1 MLIERI
7 MKKAQTIPAQAAFT
21 EADNSY
27 TYRDLGDAVHQIVEQ
42 LNQLALNDRP
52 ILVFGRNNFLSL
64 AAMLASNAVG
74 HAYIPVDE
82 HTPLERVAA
91 IVAASKPALVISTSA
106 IDGSTKLVLGEPL
119 LITEFQ
125 ANAAFDFSMLDLSR
139 AVSGH
144 ATTYIIYTSGTTGV
158 PKGVEVSH
166 DNLASFVAWMLSDF
180 EQIVDNKYLAQPLF
194 SFDLSIFSL
203 YPSLVSGG
211 ELVSLSRDEVG
222 NFKKLFERLNQATI
236 NTWISTPSFVDMLLV
251 DPSFKQAN
259 HAALQQF
266 IFCGEELTLK
276 TARRLQEKFPDVK
289 IYNTYGPTEATG
301 AISSVLI
308 DDKLLAANDRLP
320 VGKAKPGVKL
330 AVEQGEIIIMGD
342 SVGNG
347 YFENPQ
353 KTRASFV
360 TIEGQ
365 PAFKTGDAGSL
376 DADGMLHYQGR
387 MDFQVKFNGYRIEL
401 QDIEANLVMNEH
413 VEQAVMIPRY
423 NEEHKVTA
431 LIAVIKPH
439 AYSTDKAT
447 MRQISKAIK
456 ADLLTRVMDYMLPT
470 KFVYFEELPLNQN
483 GKIDR
488 KLLAEK
494 VAG

>member
-1 MLIERI
+1 
-7 MKKAQTIPAQAAFT
+7 
-21 EADNSY
+21 
-27 TYRDLGDAVHQIVEQ
+27 
-42 LNQLALNDRP
+42 
-52 ILVFGRNNFLSL
+52 
-64 AAMLASNAVG
+64 
-74 HAYIPVDE
+74 
-82 HTPLERVAA
+82 
-91 IVAASKPALVISTSA
+91 
-106 IDGSTKLVLGEPL
+106 
-119 LITEFQ
+119 
-125 ANAAFDFSMLDLSR
+125 
-139 AVSGH
+139 
-144 ATTYIIYTSGTTGV
+144 
-158 PKGVEVSH
+158 
-166 DNLASFVAWMLSDF
+166 
-180 EQIVDNKYLAQPLF
+180 
-194 SFDLSIFSL
+194 
-203 YPSLVSGG
+203 
-211 ELVSLSRDEVG
+211 
-222 NFKKLFERLNQATI
+222 
-236 NTWISTPSFVDMLLV
+236 MLLV

-456 ADLLTRVMDYMLPT
+456 ADLLTRVTDYMLPT